1 MAKQRKDLSDRLKR
15 IEGQIRGIQK
25 MMEEER
31 ACEDVIT
38 QLMAARAALD
48 KVGISIITQYVQECA
63 RLQPSEPGV
72 DDGKSLERA
81 LALFLRL
88 Q

>member
-1 MAKQRKDLSDRLKR
+1 MEKQKKDLSDRLKR

-25 MMEEER
+25 MMDEER
-31 ACEDVIT
+31 PCEDVIT

-48 KVGISIITQYVQECA
+48 KVGISIITQHVQECA
-63 RLQPSEPGV
+63 RLRPSEPGV
-72 DDGKSLERA
+72 EDGKSLERA

>member
-1 MAKQRKDLSDRLKR
+1 MDKQKKEMSDRLKR
-15 IEGQIRGIQK
+15 IEGQVRGIQK
-25 MMEEER
+25 MLEEER
-31 ACEDVIT
+31 PCEDVIT

-48 KVGISIITQYVQECA
+48 KVGISIITQHVKECA
-63 RLQPSEPGV
+63 RLRPEEGGDES
-72 DDGKSLERA
+72 KSLERA

>member
-1 MAKQRKDLSDRLKR
+1 MDKQRKDVSDRLKR

-25 MMEEER
+25 MLDEER
-31 ACEDVIT
+31 PCEDIIT

-48 KVGISIITQYVQECA
+48 KVGISIITQHVRECA
-63 RLQPSEPGV
+63 RLAPGEGG
-72 DDGKSLERA
+72 DEGKSLERA
-81 LALFLRL
+81 LTLFLRL

>member
-1 MAKQRKDLSDRLKR
+1 MDKQKKDLADRLKR

-25 MMEEER
+25 MMDEDR
-31 ACEDVIT
+31 PCEDVIT

-48 KVGISIITQYVQECA
+48 KVGISLITTHVKECA
-63 RLQPSEPGV
+63 LVRPGEANG
-72 DDGKSLERA
+72 DETKSLERA
-81 LALFLRL
+81 LGLFLRL

>member
-1 MAKQRKDLSDRLKR
+1 MNKQKKDLSDRLKR

-25 MMEEER
+25 MMDEDR
-31 ACEDVIT
+31 PCEDVIT

-48 KVGISIITQYVQECA
+48 KVGISLITTHVQECA
-63 RLQPSEPGV
+63 FLKPGEATG
-72 DDGKSLERA
+72 DETKSLERA
-81 LALFLRL
+81 LGLFLRL